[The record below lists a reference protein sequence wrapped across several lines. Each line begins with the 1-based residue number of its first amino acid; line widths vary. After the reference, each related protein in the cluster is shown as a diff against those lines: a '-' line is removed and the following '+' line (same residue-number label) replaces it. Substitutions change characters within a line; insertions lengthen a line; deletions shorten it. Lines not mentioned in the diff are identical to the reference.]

1 MKLFDL
7 AGKVAIV
14 TGAASG
20 IGRAIARR
28 FAEESAIIIIADTAK
43 NPREGGEP
51 TEALITAA
59 GGRAEAIETDV
70 ANWPAVDQ
78 LVSEVVKRHG
88 RLDIMV
94 NNAAISTGKMLLE
107 EDEDGWDRVMAVN
120 IKSMF
125 LTSKEVVPVMLDQ
138 GAGAIVNIASVQC
151 LRGDPKPQDAYQASK
166 AGVIALTKSIAVQY
180 APVCIRANCVLP
192 GGAWTP
198 LQERWD
204 RDPEA
209 ARRAAE
215 AVPLGRV
222 GRAEDIA
229 NAIVFLLSD
238 KASWITGTELIV
250 DGGVTALP

>member
-1 MKLFDL
+1 MDEFE
-7 AGKVAIV
+7 GKTAVI
-14 TGAASG
+14 TGAAG
-20 IGRAIARR
+20 GMGYETATMLVAGGADVHIIDRLDQPVLPDGPGRATYQQG
-28 FAEESAIIIIADTAK
+28 DV
-43 NPREGGEP
+43 
-51 TEALITAA
+51 
-59 GGRAEAIETDV
+59 TD
-70 ANWPAVDQ
+70 WGF
-78 LVSEVVKRHG
+78 VSGVFDGLG
-88 RLDIMV
+88 RLDYLV
-94 NNAAISTGKMLLE
+94 NGAGVLWFGKDVSAI
-107 EDEDGWDRVMAVN
+107 DIDFDIWDKVMN
-120 IKSMF
+120 INLKSMVMT
-125 LTSKEVVPVMLDQ
+125 LKCAVPMMQ
-138 GAGAIVNIASVQC
+138 SRGGSIVNIASVQC